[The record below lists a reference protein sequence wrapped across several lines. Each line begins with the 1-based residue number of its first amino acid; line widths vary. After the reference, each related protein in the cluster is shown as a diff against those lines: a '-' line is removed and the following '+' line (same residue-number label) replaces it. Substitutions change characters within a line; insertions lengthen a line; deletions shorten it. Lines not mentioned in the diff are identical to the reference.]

1 MDNKV
6 LELGTLIRKKRKT
19 MGYSTS
25 KLSSLANVSVG
36 LINYI
41 EHGKT
46 DAFNIDLL
54 AKLLD
59 ILQINPEEYM
69 KILLNNIQFKKLD
82 LKDLNDTD
90 EYISEFQTEITALF
104 SSKIIPFDK
113 KKLFL
118 LKLLNEID
126 YFEKIYKS

>member
-1 MDNKV
+1 M
-6 LELGTLIRKKRKT
+6 
-19 MGYSTS
+19 
-25 KLSSLANVSVG
+25 
-36 LINYI
+36 
-41 EHGKT
+41 
-46 DAFNIDLL
+46 

-90 EYISEFQTEITALF
+90 EYISELQTEITALF

>member
-25 KLSSLANVSVG
+25 KLSSLVNVSVG

-69 KILLNNIQFKKLD
+69 KILLNNIQFKKLN

-90 EYISEFQTEITALF
+90 EYISELQTEITALF

-113 KKLFL
+113 KKIF
-118 LKLLNEID
+118 
-126 YFEKIYKS
+126 